1 MLKKY
6 QIIASLIFIFIF
18 TVSFNVNGQT
28 NKFEGYNI
36 ILAAPD
42 NHKSAVCAVRY
53 APSTSNIIVSDLD
66 PSTPLNIKPCEGS
79 GTSLTQSGSTATMKA
94 NVGTNK
100 WCFRG
105 EDKKYRISFPGDQYT
120 DRQIIYDWVPTP
132 ESTGIYHIKDF
143 GAVGDG
149 QTDDTMAI
157 KTAIAF
163 MATRNG
169 GILQFS
175 EGDYVVGKTA
185 NFSPFTLP
193 SGITIQ
199 GVSGLHSGATTN
211 NAIRHSPTRITLHGT
226 NRSIFRIGECS
237 EKIHIKDIELNAVS
251 NENTYGVEAVGAF
264 ISAQDFW
271 FENMVFSNFFR
282 GIYVRGLEVTNL
294 NWQMEYAKV
303 EKCRFIYNRDAGIY
317 TNARNTGWK
326 VVGSLFVNPKKQPGQ
341 NANSMHFER
350 ASGIMIHDTAGG
362 GFPNALGGTFLNI
375 LDSGVV
381 TIVSSQ
387 TEAMTNSI
395 VYNEVENPYA
405 GDYSYPITIINS
417 VFGNPIIFKARRT
430 FVSTGNL
437 YGAKTFRADSRL
449 RVYSTGDRFCYD
461 GATLG
466 CEGQGSPNNFDNATV
481 VFMTGQPGEQGVPD
495 RPTFFGT
502 DVQFGAPVQMPSFLQ
517 NALPTGKPNG
527 SMVYCSN
534 CRRGTPTCQAGG
546 SGAPAMVVGGQW
558 SCL

>member
-18 TVSFNVNGQT
+18 TVSFNVNAQT

-36 ILAAPD
+36 ILDAPD
-42 NHKSAVCAVRY
+42 NQKAAACAVRY
-53 APSTSNIIVSDLD
+53 APSTSNIIISDLD
-66 PSTPLNIKPCEGS
+66 TSTPLNIKPCEGT
-79 GTSLTQSGSTATMKA
+79 GTNLTQSGSTASMKG

-105 EDKKYRISFPGDQYT
+105 EDKKYRISFPGDQYS
-120 DRQIIYDWVPTP
+120 DRQIVYDWVPTP
-132 ESTGIYHIKDF
+132 QSSGAYHIKDF

-157 KTAIAF
+157 KTALAF

-169 GILQFS
+169 GVLQFS
-175 EGDYVVGKTA
+175 EGDYVVGKA
-185 NFSPFTLP
+185 PNFRPLTLP

-199 GVSGLHSGATTN
+199 GLSGLHSGATTN
-211 NAIRHSPTRITLHGT
+211 NAVKQSPTRITLYGN

-264 ISAQDFW
+264 TSAQDAW
-271 FENMVFSNFFR
+271 FENVVFSSFFR

-326 VVGSLFVNPKKQPGQ
+326 IVGSLFVNPKKQPGQ

-350 ASGIMIHDTAGG
+350 ASGVMIHDTAGG

-395 VYNEVENPYA
+395 VYNDVENPYA

-417 VFGNPIIFKARRT
+417 IFGNPIVFKARRT
-430 FVSTGNL
+430 LISTGSF
-437 YGAKTFRADSRL
+437 YGPNTFQADYRL

-461 GATLG
+461 GHILG
-466 CEGQGSPNNFDNATV
+466 CEGATRTNFDKATI
-481 VFMTGQPGEQGVPD
+481 VFMTGQPQEGNIPAS
-495 RPTFFGT
+495 PTIFGT
-502 DVQFGAPVQMPSFLQ
+502 DVEFNAPVKMPSFLQ

-534 CRRGTPTCQAGG
+534 CRRDTPTCQAGG